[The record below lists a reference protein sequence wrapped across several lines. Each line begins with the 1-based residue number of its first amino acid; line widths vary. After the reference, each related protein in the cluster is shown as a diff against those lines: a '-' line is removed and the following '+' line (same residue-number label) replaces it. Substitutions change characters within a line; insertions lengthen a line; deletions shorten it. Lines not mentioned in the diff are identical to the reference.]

1 MRGRAEGYVRA
12 ARRAGAAG
20 PPGEEPGALAGPDWV
35 GDWTDMARSVM
46 PDPAEQGRPA
56 AATRE
61 YLRSVADGHP
71 ANTKCAFLYPG
82 PVPSRR

>member
-1 MRGRAEGYVRA
+1 
-12 ARRAGAAG
+12 
-20 PPGEEPGALAGPDWV
+20 
-35 GDWTDMARSVM
+35 MARSVM